1 MRAAAFALGISLM
14 STAALST
21 PARHRA
27 PVADGGADWKIS
39 FDAMKHDFDLFSA
52 EVGAL
57 QREYAVDMKIAC
69 TDARRD
75 AGRCNRDA
83 GVN

>member
-1 MRAAAFALGISLM
+1 MRPAAFALCIGLM
-14 STAALST
+14 STVALSS

-27 PVADGGADWKIS
+27 TVADGGTDMKTA

-57 QREYAVDMKIAC
+57 QREYAADRKSARVD
-69 TDARRD
+69 DRRD
-75 AGRCNRDA
+75 AGRDNSR
-83 GVN
+83 